1 MLFKKLGVESNNEL
15 YINSINYDSV
25 HLFGNGE
32 VPHLGSQSYFLVS
45 TGVPIPWKTSNGLVV
60 NGGSDSIMNPYLA
73 HMTDRELLEQIYLL
87 LLQINVKVSEID
99 NDTKQ
104 FGMNVAANLVGEAL
118 IANNNDA
125 ERRNN

>member
-1 MLFKKLGVESNNEL
+1 
-15 YINSINYDSV
+15 
-25 HLFGNGE
+25 
-32 VPHLGSQSYFLVS
+32 
-45 TGVPIPWKTSNGLVV
+45 
-60 NGGSDSIMNPYLA
+60 MNPYLA

-118 IANNNDA
+118 MMYNNDA

>member
-1 MLFKKLGVESNNEL
+1 
-15 YINSINYDSV
+15 
-25 HLFGNGE
+25 
-32 VPHLGSQSYFLVS
+32 
-45 TGVPIPWKTSNGLVV
+45 
-60 NGGSDSIMNPYLA
+60 MNPYLA
-73 HMTDRELLEQIYLL
+73 HMTDRELLEQIYFL

-118 IANNNDA
+118 MINNNDA

>member
-1 MLFKKLGVESNNEL
+1 
-15 YINSINYDSV
+15 
-25 HLFGNGE
+25 
-32 VPHLGSQSYFLVS
+32 
-45 TGVPIPWKTSNGLVV
+45 
-60 NGGSDSIMNPYLA
+60 MNPYLA

-104 FGMNVAANLVGEAL
+104 FGMNIAANLVGEAL
-118 IANNNDA
+118 MMNNNDA

>member
-1 MLFKKLGVESNNEL
+1 
-15 YINSINYDSV
+15 
-25 HLFGNGE
+25 
-32 VPHLGSQSYFLVS
+32 
-45 TGVPIPWKTSNGLVV
+45 
-60 NGGSDSIMNPYLA
+60 MNPYLA

-104 FGMNVAANLVGEAL
+104 FCMNVAANLVGDAL
-118 IANNNDA
+118 MMNNNDA

>member
-1 MLFKKLGVESNNEL
+1 
-15 YINSINYDSV
+15 
-25 HLFGNGE
+25 
-32 VPHLGSQSYFLVS
+32 
-45 TGVPIPWKTSNGLVV
+45 
-60 NGGSDSIMNPYLA
+60 MNPYLA

-87 LLQINVKVSEID
+87 LLQINMKVSEID

-118 IANNNDA
+118 MMNNNDA

>member
-1 MLFKKLGVESNNEL
+1 ME
-15 YINSINYDSV
+15 
-25 HLFGNGE
+25 
-32 VPHLGSQSYFLVS
+32 
-45 TGVPIPWKTSNGLVV
+45 
-60 NGGSDSIMNPYLA
+60 MNPYLA

>member
-1 MLFKKLGVESNNEL
+1 
-15 YINSINYDSV
+15 
-25 HLFGNGE
+25 
-32 VPHLGSQSYFLVS
+32 
-45 TGVPIPWKTSNGLVV
+45 
-60 NGGSDSIMNPYLA
+60 MNPYLA

-125 ERRNN
+125 ERKNN

>member
-1 MLFKKLGVESNNEL
+1 
-15 YINSINYDSV
+15 
-25 HLFGNGE
+25 
-32 VPHLGSQSYFLVS
+32 
-45 TGVPIPWKTSNGLVV
+45 
-60 NGGSDSIMNPYLA
+60 MNPYLA

-118 IANNNDA
+118 MINNNDSQ
-125 ERRNN
+125 RRNN